1 VAQEGERL
9 PCLQP
14 WRAETIAGGSAQV
27 PRPGLGHRK
36 ETFLERGNVSQ
47 ISPLALRPELA

>member
-1 VAQEGERL
+1 MAQEGERL